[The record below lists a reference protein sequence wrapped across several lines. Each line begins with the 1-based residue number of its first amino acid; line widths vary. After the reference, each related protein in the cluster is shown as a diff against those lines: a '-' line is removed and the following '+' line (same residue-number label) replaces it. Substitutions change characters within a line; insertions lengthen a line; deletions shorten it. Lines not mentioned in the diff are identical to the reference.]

1 MTAKEC
7 VKGIRCEA
15 STDTMIWTAVVA
27 NSLGTY
33 VSGPRWMWGLGA
45 QLAQIVDGQLIPFPN
60 TDWNNWKTGDD
71 PKSKFI
77 NISSLRDDG
86 AGGLWVVDSGTLSFG
101 GSPIV
106 GATKIVHI
114 DLAHAKITHV
124 IQFPNHVLNN
134 ESYLDKIRLHDDHAY
149 ITDSGSPG
157 IVVLNF
163 QTGETRRI
171 LENHSSTTAGENRPI
186 VVAGEVLRTANGQP
200 LKVHVDPM
208 ELSIDK
214 EWLFYGP
221 LSGPWSKIPTS
232 VLKDSSLSA
241 EQISS
246 AVQPFAD
253 IPPTGGCAMDKNGN
267 IYFSDLKNN
276 AIGKCD
282 VAGNITRVVQDSRLH
297 WVDAMYISKDD
308 RLWMP
313 VAQVDRL
320 AVFNKSGKSEVQW
333 PVGIYSISI

>member
-1 MTAKEC
+1 MSTKEHAKS
-7 VKGIRCEA
+7 IRCEA
-15 STDTMIWTAVVA
+15 STNSMIWTAVVA
-27 NSLGTY
+27 NQFGTY
-33 VSGPRWMWGLGA
+33 VSGPRWMWGLA
-45 QLAQIVDGQLIPFPN
+45 SQLARIIDGQLVPFPN
-60 TDWNNWKTGDD
+60 ADWNSWKTGDD
-71 PKSKFI
+71 PKNKFI

-86 AGGLWVVDSGTLSFG
+86 AGGIWVVDTGTLSFG

-106 GATKIVHI
+106 GAAKIIHI
-114 DLAHAKITHV
+114 DLVHAQITRI
-124 IQFPNHVLNN
+124 IQFSEHVLTN
-134 ESYLDKIRLHDDHAY
+134 ESYLDKIRLHGNYAY
-149 ITDSGSPG
+149 VTDSGSPG

-163 QTGETRRI
+163 QSGENRRI
-171 LENHSSTTAGENRPI
+171 LENHASTTASDTRPI
-186 VVAGEVLRTANGQP
+186 VVAGEVLRIANGQP

-241 EQISS
+241 EQVSS
-246 AVQPFAD
+246 AIQPFAD
-253 IPPTGGCAMDKNGN
+253 IPPTGGCAMDESGN

-282 VAGNITRVVQDSRLH
+282 VDGNITRVIQDSKLH
-297 WVDAMYISKDD
+297 WVDAMYISKDN

-320 AVFNKSGKSEVQW
+320 AVFRSGISEVEW
-333 PVGIYSISI
+333 PVSIYSISI